1 MIPLVTFDFSTFT
14 ATDIAQIAGAVG
26 TFAIAIITLAYV
38 LATRAMVSEMRTA
51 REAQQR
57 PYVVLDLDY
66 PRATICDMIIKNV
79 GNGAAVDLRVTFDPD
94 LEYQKSGRKLSE
106 LPIFNETRFIVPGR
120 ELRFFYGSLTGE
132 SPPTE
137 EQGIKASLEYRDT
150 EGKVYTDEIIV
161 NPYLRRQLY
170 FIEEKTFSDLV
181 KAVEQVGKGLKDTQ
195 ESLKRMRESATHEW
209 LGSMPL
215 LESATAATVKAKLN
229 EVKTL
234 WEKVYEKDIYRHPAR
249 FQARL
254 QRIAFEVLVLLSLA
268 QMSEDPPSEAFA
280 TRAAA
285 LARDLYDLGGFRFY
299 LDGGASFDTFNEQGD
314 ALVSRIAE
322 LLSD

>member
-1 MIPLVTFDFSTFT
+1 MRELVTFDFSTFT
-14 ATDIAQIAGAVG
+14 ATDMAQIAAAVG
-26 TFAIAIITLAYV
+26 TAAIAVITFAYV
-38 LATRAMVSEMRTA
+38 LATRAMVNEMRTA

-106 LPIFNETRFIVPGR
+106 LPIFNENRFIVPGR
-120 ELRFFYGSLTGE
+120 ELRFFYGSLTGK

-181 KAVEQVGKGLKDTQ
+181 KAVERVNRGLKDLRDEAGHLRQ
-195 ESLKRMRESATHEW
+195 
-209 LGSMPL
+209 
-215 LESATAATVKAKLN
+215 SATAEWLASVAPFQHANVSTLRAKLL

-234 WEKVYEKDIYRHPAR
+234 WQEIYAKDEYRNAAR
-249 FQARL
+249 FQARF
-254 QRIAFEVLVLLSLA
+254 QRLAFEIVGLLSLA
-268 QMSEDPPSEAFA
+268 QTGEDQPSKDFV
-280 TRAAA
+280 TRSAGVAHE
-285 LARDLYDLGGFRFY
+285 LYDLGSIRFY
-299 LDGGASFDTFNEQGD
+299 MDGGASWDKFNEKGNQ
-314 ALVSRIAE
+314 LVARIDDILA
-322 LLSD
+322 